1 MTMLR
6 FPVNQR
12 VGDRL
17 YRRSDGTLSYFFSKE
32 ALLQLA
38 GQAGFSVV
46 SPGLNIEFLH
56 SFSLLDSNTQLH
68 YLTDNFSVPL
78 LPDLSLLSSNRSSSE
93 SRRRRV
99 LRTSGQCADSR
110 FAVSGGRFLHC

>member
-6 FPVNQR
+6 FPANQK

-17 YRRSDGTLSYFFSKE
+17 YRRLDGTLSYFFSKE

-46 SPGLNIEFLH
+46 SPGLKIDFLH
-56 SFSLLDSNTQLH
+56 
-68 YLTDNFSVPL
+68 
-78 LPDLSLLSSNRSSSE
+78 
-93 SRRRRV
+93 
-99 LRTSGQCADSR
+99 
-110 FAVSGGRFLHC
+110 

>member
-6 FPVNQR
+6 FPANQK

-17 YRRSDGTLSYFFSKE
+17 YRRLDGTLSYFFSKE

-46 SPGLNIEFLH
+46 SPGLKIGTYLQQWILTLVFIAWQTCLAFFGSLIDLCFL
-56 SFSLLDSNTQLH
+56 QLV
-68 YLTDNFSVPL
+68 F
-78 LPDLSLLSSNRSSSE
+78 LPVEKSK
-93 SRRRRV
+93 RV
-99 LRTSGQCADSR
+99 EDKGALP
-110 FAVSGGRFLHC
+110 